1 LIGIYKYKLIPKQTI
16 MMYTM
21 NIFNNKYAPKN
32 ENPHQL
38 VKNNPNI
45 NKTRTNCNAT
55 PFRMPYNH
63 VRKTSNCDNCIP
75 NVKVQKDPI
84 ALAAGDGS
92 CFCYDPT
99 IRNYLNKNGIPQ
111 HDFIFD
117 HYNVMYKRAM
127 VYEKNTP
134 NNMYGT
140 TDVSNVFLSTNPD
153 PSNNK
158 IELCSKLV
166 YKFSNHTNRRYGA
179 SSQKARIN
187 RLRYNNTTA
196 MQSRFYSFDCKDSFK
211 CLHDS
216 LAPARTTANA
226 LNCVDRRNG
235 SKNSCN

>member
-1 LIGIYKYKLIPKQTI
+1 
-16 MMYTM
+16 M